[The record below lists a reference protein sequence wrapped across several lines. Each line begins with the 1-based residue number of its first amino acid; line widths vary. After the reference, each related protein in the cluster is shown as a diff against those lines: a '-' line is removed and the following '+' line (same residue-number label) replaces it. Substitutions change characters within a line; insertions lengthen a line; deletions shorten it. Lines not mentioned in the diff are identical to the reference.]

1 MQEKAHTKTALNR
14 ALSLAERNRGQVKII
29 DVFEALPEKLHRKFR
44 SKYSLNI
51 RRIAHTEFE
60 ERVKKLISIRKYR
73 NLGIQTKVLFG
84 TPFIEIIREVLRG
97 DHDLLVTESEGKV
110 GLRDRLLGTT
120 NMHLMRKC
128 PCPVWVIK
136 PGRTKR
142 YSNILAAVDVSS
154 PYKEQGKLN
163 TKIIELSSSLAKL
176 EKGKLHILHCW
187 KEPLERASMRYTGLS
202 RKEISEIVRE
212 TYQTH
217 EALFRDLIEKFD
229 LKEKAYHSHLLKGDP
244 GELIPDLVK
253 KKKMDLVVMGTVSR
267 TGIAG
272 LLIGNTAERVLNQ
285 IKSSVL
291 TVKPD
296 GFKTPIKL

>member
-1 MQEKAHTKTALNR
+1 MQGKTQTKTALNR
-14 ALSLAERNRGQVKII
+14 ALSLAERNQGQVKIM

-44 SKYSLNI
+44 SKYALNI
-51 RRIAHTEFE
+51 RRVAQTEFE
-60 ERVKKLISIRKYR
+60 ERVKKLISIRKYKSLR
-73 NLGIQTKVLFG
+73 IQTKVLFG

-97 DHDLLVTESEGKV
+97 DHDLLVTEAEGKV
-110 GLRDRLLGTT
+110 GLRDRLFGTT

-136 PGRTKR
+136 PSRSKR
-142 YSNILAAVDVSS
+142 YSHILAAVDVSS
-154 PYKEQGKLN
+154 PHQGQDKLN
-163 TKIIELSSSLAKL
+163 TKILELSSSLAKL

-187 KEPLERASMRYTGLS
+187 KEPLERASIRYTGLS

-212 TYQTH
+212 THQSH
-217 EALFRDLIEKFD
+217 ETLFKDLIEKFD
-229 LKEKAYHSHLLKGDP
+229 LGERAYQSHLLKGDP

-285 IKSSVL
+285 INASVL

-296 GFKTPIKL
+296 GFKTPIKS